1 MDKDQHSVAF
11 TCRSLRDVAETHRL
25 AAAGRQYR
33 QDAAV
38 AELVLQA
45 YISNELLLVRAEVHG
60 WEGGGAYRGLNS
72 VAAMTG

>member
-11 TCRSLRDVAETHRL
+11 DAGGLGYIAKADCL

-60 WEGGGAYRGLNS
+60 WEGGGAYRALNS
-72 VAAMTG
+72 VAAMAL